1 MAFEGF
7 ADHRSSDIEAQLVAL
22 HHGDHIEHL
31 VPFGVGGHHL
41 GRVVTPGVAGDH
53 DLVVN
58 HHPRYRRDVVFAAL
72 EADAQLGGDLAAL
85 WLRYRQ
91 LAADLDA
98 RGLHQL
104 LLEDAHPQTRAGLL
118 VSRVDGGGIEVAA
131 PLTGLGIQF
140 GQVGNRLE
148 PQAGLE
154 LALDDVPGVLYLASD
169 AGSTRCV
176 NDDLDPQ

>member
-1 MAFEGF
+1 M
-7 ADHRSSDIEAQLVAL
+7 
-22 HHGDHIEHL
+22 
-31 VPFGVGGHHL
+31 
-41 GRVVTPGVAGDH
+41 
-53 DLVVN
+53 
-58 HHPRYRRDVVFAAL
+58 
-72 EADAQLGGDLAAL
+72 
-85 WLRYRQ
+85 
-91 LAADLDA
+91 
-98 RGLHQL
+98 
-104 LLEDAHPQTRAGLL
+104 
-118 VSRVDGGGIEVAA
+118 AA